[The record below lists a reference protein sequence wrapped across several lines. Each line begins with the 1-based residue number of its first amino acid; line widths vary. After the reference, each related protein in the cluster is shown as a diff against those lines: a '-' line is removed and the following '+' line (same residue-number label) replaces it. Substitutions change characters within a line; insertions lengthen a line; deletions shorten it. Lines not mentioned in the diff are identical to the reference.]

1 MLNLIHISDYQT
13 PQLDLFAR
21 LTEAQL
27 RAGYEQK
34 QGIFIAESPNVVRLA
49 LTAGYEPLA
58 LLIEQSKLAT
68 LATLLQLLPAGL
80 PVYTASRDI
89 LQGLTGY
96 ALTRGVLAAFKRK
109 TLPQA
114 ETICQSAGRIAVLE
128 NITDAANVG
137 AIIRSAAGLAVDA
150 VLLTPSC
157 CDPLC
162 RRAVR
167 VSMGTVFQLPWARI
181 GSSAAD
187 WPTEG
192 LSRLRQM
199 GFTTL
204 AMALRPNGIS
214 LEQPELSRIKRLAIV
229 LGTEGSGL
237 ARQTIA
243 NCDYSVRIPMSH
255 GVDSLNVAAAS
266 AVAFWQLRQT
276 TESAP
281 PADAAGGTDFTEG
294 TYAGA

>member
-1 MLNLIHISDYQT
+1 MLNIINIKDYQD
-13 PQLDLFAR
+13 PRLDWFAR
-21 LTEAQL
+21 LTEARL
-27 RAGYEQK
+27 RAAFEQE

-58 LLIEQSKLAT
+58 LLMEEQKLAA
-68 LATLLQLLPAGL
+68 LAALLQLIPAGL
-80 PVYTASRDI
+80 PVYTASRDL

-109 TLPQA
+109 ALPQA
-114 ETICQSAGRIAVLE
+114 AAICQSASRIAVLE

-137 AIIRSAAGLAVDA
+137 AIIRSAAGLGVDA

-157 CDPLC
+157 CDPLG

-181 GSSAAD
+181 GRRADD
-187 WPTEG
+187 WPAAG
-192 LSRLRQM
+192 LRQLRQQ

-204 AMALRPNGIS
+204 AMALRPDGLS
-214 LEQPELSRIKRLAIV
+214 LDQPELRRIRRLAIV

-243 NCDYSVRIPMSH
+243 DCDYSVRIPMSH

-266 AVAFWQLRQT
+266 AVAFWQLRPALVSDPCCGSSQT
-276 TESAP
+276 VSP
-281 PADAAGGTDFTEG
+281 YRGDV
-294 TYAGA
+294 